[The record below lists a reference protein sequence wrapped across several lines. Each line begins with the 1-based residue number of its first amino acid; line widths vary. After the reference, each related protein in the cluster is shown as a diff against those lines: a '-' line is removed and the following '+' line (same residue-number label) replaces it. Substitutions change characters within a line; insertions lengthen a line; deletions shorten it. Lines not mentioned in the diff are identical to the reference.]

1 MECLYIRLRR
11 RDEMKASTISFLTM
25 LIASSALLMVVP
37 AIAFDYT
44 LDIFGNANMDDTIDE
59 DDIAYVEGII
69 EETNEETQLSDANY
83 DGQIDEADI
92 AQIELIIAGEEKELT
107 IIDTANRTVTLTM
120 PIQRI
125 ITITDDSAE
134 ALRILHAVDN
144 IVGVSVDTLE
154 NEAYLPEFS
163 QKENVGKWN
172 EPDFEMILTLEPDLI
187 ISYKTATP
195 KYLDPTLEGTGITS
209 VALDLYRADDMR
221 EEMMLLGY
229 IVDKKAEAEKYVEL
243 FNKVVDAVD
252 EKVSQIPEESRTR
265 VYLEGYS
272 DLKTYTKGKGGDL
285 ACTMAGG
292 VNIASDLEG
301 SYPEVDSEWVMIQDP
316 DVIVRLTTP
325 SEIPCGYAVDDPSF
339 FAAKRAEMMNRSGWD
354 YITAVKDERAYML
367 LYEFGA
373 SPGVP
378 VAIAYMAKWFYPDH
392 FSELDPEELHREYLD
407 LQGLDYDLS
416 TRGVFAYPS

>member
-1 MECLYIRLRR
+1 
-11 RDEMKASTISFLTM
+11 MKVSIYSFLMM
-25 LIASSALLMVVP
+25 LIASSTLLVAVP
-37 AIAFDYT
+37 AIAADYT
-44 LDIFGNANMDDTIDE
+44 LGIFGNANNDDTINE

-69 EETNEETQLSDANY
+69 DGTYEATDLADANY
-83 DGQIDEADI
+83 DGRVDEDDIIQID
-92 AQIELIIAGEEKELT
+92 LIIRDEENELT
-107 IIDTANRTVTLTM
+107 VIDTANRTVTLKM
-120 PIQRI
+120 PVERI
-125 ITITDDSAE
+125 ITVTDDAAE
-134 ALRILHAVDN
+134 ALRVLHAVDS
-144 IVGVSVDTLE
+144 IVGVSVETLE

-163 QKENVGKWN
+163 QIENVGRWN
-172 EPDFEMILTLEPDLI
+172 EPDFEMIFTLEPDLI

-195 KYLDPTLEGTGITS
+195 KYLDPTLEGTGISS

-221 EEMMLLGY
+221 EEMMMLGY
-229 IVDKKAEAEKYVEL
+229 IVGKKAEAERYIEL

-252 EKVSQIPEESRTR
+252 EKVSQIPADGRTR

-316 DVIVRLTTP
+316 DVIVRLTAP
-325 SEIPCGYAVDDPSF
+325 SEMPCGYAVDDPSS
-339 FAAKRAEMMNRSGWD
+339 FAAKEEEIMNRTGWD
-354 YITAVKDERAYML
+354 YITAVQDDRVYML

-378 VAIAYMAKWFYPDH
+378 VTIAYMAKWFYPDL
-392 FSELDPEELHREYLD
+392 FPELNPKELHREYLD
-407 LQGLDYDLS
+407 LQDLDYDLS

>member
-1 MECLYIRLRR
+1 
-11 RDEMKASTISFLTM
+11 MKVSIYSFLMM
-25 LIASSALLMVVP
+25 LIASSTLLVAVP
-37 AIAFDYT
+37 AIAADYT
-44 LDIFGNANMDDTIDE
+44 LGIFGNANNDDTINE

-69 EETNEETQLSDANY
+69 DGTYEATDLADANY
-83 DGQIDEADI
+83 DGRVDEDDIIQID
-92 AQIELIIAGEEKELT
+92 LIIRDEENELT
-107 IIDTANRTVTLTM
+107 VIDTANRTVTLKM
-120 PIQRI
+120 PVERI
-125 ITITDDSAE
+125 ITVTDDAAE
-134 ALRILHAVDN
+134 ALRVLHAVDS
-144 IVGVSVDTLE
+144 IVGVSVETLE

-163 QKENVGKWN
+163 QIENVGRWN
-172 EPDFEMILTLEPDLI
+172 EPNFEMIFTLEPDLI

-195 KYLDPTLEGTGITS
+195 KYLDPTLEGTGISS

-221 EEMMLLGY
+221 EEMMMLGY
-229 IVDKKAEAEKYVEL
+229 IVGKKAEAERYIEL

-252 EKVSQIPEESRTR
+252 EKVSQIPSDSRTR

-301 SYPEVDSEWVMIQDP
+301 SYPEVDSEWIMIQDP
-316 DVIVRLTTP
+316 DVIVRLSAP
-325 SEIPCGYAVDDPSF
+325 SEIPCGYAVDDPSS
-339 FAAKRAEMMNRSGWD
+339 FAAKREEIMNRTGWD
-354 YITAVKDERAYML
+354 HIKAVEDERVYML

-378 VAIAYMAKWFYPDH
+378 VTIAYMAKWFYPDL
-392 FSELDPEELHREYLD
+392 FPELNPKGLHREYME
-407 LQGLDYDLS
+407 LQDLDYDLN

>member
-1 MECLYIRLRR
+1 M
-11 RDEMKASTISFLTM
+11 M
-25 LIASSALLMVVP
+25 LIASSTLLVAVP
-37 AIAFDYT
+37 AIAADYT
-44 LDIFGNANMDDTIDE
+44 LGIFGNANNDDTINE

-69 EETNEETQLSDANY
+69 DGTYEATDLADANY
-83 DGQIDEADI
+83 DGRVDEDDIIQID
-92 AQIELIIAGEEKELT
+92 LIIRDEENELT
-107 IIDTANRTVTLTM
+107 VIDTANRTVTLKM
-120 PIQRI
+120 PVERI
-125 ITITDDSAE
+125 ITVTDDAAE
-134 ALRILHAVDN
+134 ALRVLHAVDS
-144 IVGVSVDTLE
+144 IVGVSVETLE

-163 QKENVGKWN
+163 QIENVGRWN
-172 EPDFEMILTLEPDLI
+172 EPNFEMIFTLEPDLI

-195 KYLDPTLEGTGITS
+195 KYLDPTLEGTGISS

-221 EEMMLLGY
+221 EEMMMLGY
-229 IVDKKAEAEKYVEL
+229 IVGKKAEAERYIEL

-252 EKVSQIPEESRTR
+252 EKVSQIPSDSRTR

-301 SYPEVDSEWVMIQDP
+301 SYPEVDSEWIMIQDP
-316 DVIVRLTTP
+316 DVIVRLSAP
-325 SEIPCGYAVDDPSF
+325 SEIPCGYAVDDPSS
-339 FAAKRAEMMNRSGWD
+339 FAAKREEIMNRTGWD
-354 YITAVKDERAYML
+354 HIKAVEDERVYML

-378 VAIAYMAKWFYPDH
+378 VTIAYMAKWFYPDL
-392 FSELDPEELHREYLD
+392 FPELNPKGLHREYME
-407 LQGLDYDLS
+407 LQDLDYDLN

>member
-1 MECLYIRLRR
+1 
-11 RDEMKASTISFLTM
+11 MKVSIYSFLMM
-25 LIASSALLMVVP
+25 LIASSTLLVAVP
-37 AIAFDYT
+37 AIAADYT
-44 LDIFGNANMDDTIDE
+44 LGIFGNANNDDTINE

-69 EETNEETQLSDANY
+69 DGTYEATDLADANY
-83 DGQIDEADI
+83 DGRVDEDDIIQID
-92 AQIELIIAGEEKELT
+92 LIIRDEENELT
-107 IIDTANRTVTLTM
+107 VIDTANRTVTLKM
-120 PIQRI
+120 PVERI
-125 ITITDDSAE
+125 ITVTDDAAE
-134 ALRILHAVDN
+134 ALRVLHAVDS
-144 IVGVSVDTLE
+144 IVGVSVETLE

-163 QKENVGKWN
+163 QIENVGRWN
-172 EPDFEMILTLEPDLI
+172 EPNFEMIFTLEPDLI

-195 KYLDPTLEGTGITS
+195 KYLDPTLEGTGISS

-221 EEMMLLGY
+221 EEMMMLGY
-229 IVDKKAEAEKYVEL
+229 IVGKKAEAERYIEL

-252 EKVSQIPEESRTR
+252 EKVSQIPADGRTR

-301 SYPEVDSEWVMIQDP
+301 SYPEVDSEWIMIQDP
-316 DVIVRLTTP
+316 DVIVRLSAP
-325 SEIPCGYAVDDPSF
+325 SEIPCGYAVDDPSS
-339 FAAKRAEMMNRSGWD
+339 FAAKREEIMNRTGWD
-354 YITAVKDERAYML
+354 HIKAVEDERVYML

-378 VAIAYMAKWFYPDH
+378 VTIAYMAKWFYPDL
-392 FSELDPEELHREYLD
+392 FPELNPKGLHREYME
-407 LQGLDYDLS
+407 LQDLDYDLN